1 MVWVDELRKQSCEEN
16 NGFWVC
22 RRGEETLTPKDFQRC
37 GRSRASRRFGMARM
51 SPHTKTHPDQI
62 SYACPFYDRQSV
74 LRCHQNCRQS
84 QTSGKHLK
92 RVRSQVASGS
102 CERWPKPMCH
112 AVGQHQKMAGTRCDH
127 KGQYRRQIGQPDFKA
142 HGRVPSSAKAASGV
156 DSSLMDSSTAI
167 NTTAPPMNVAM
178 LGISA
183 KMKNASIGA
192 SGVSSA
198 LNRAV

>member
-1 MVWVDELRKQSCEEN
+1 
-16 NGFWVC
+16 
-22 RRGEETLTPKDFQRC
+22 
-37 GRSRASRRFGMARM
+37 M
-51 SPHTKTHPDQI
+51 SPHTKTHPDQV

-74 LRCHQNCRQS
+74 LRCHQNCGQPQNS
-84 QTSGKHLK
+84 SKHLK
-92 RVRSQVASGS
+92 RVRSQIASGS
-102 CERWPKPMCH
+102 CERWSEPMRH
-112 AVGQHQKMAGTRCDH
+112 TVRQHQKMTGAGRDH
-127 KGQYRRQIGQPDFKA
+127 EGQYRCQIGQPDFKA

-167 NTTAPPMNVAM
+167 NTTAPPMNVAL